1 MKILR
6 KILFPVLMVATLFT
20 ACKKDDNKPFHDDR
34 PSRTSHKVIFK
45 ATGSNEV
52 NLTHWVAGYDESVTR
67 LTNMGGLNWESP
79 EEISP
84 ASAINLNVLVKGTGA
99 SSSATL
105 KVQIIVDGEVKAE
118 SNAAGTVLSVSATY
132 RF

>member
-1 MKILR
+1 MKVVR
-6 KILFPVLMVATLFT
+6 KTLFPVLMAATLFT
-20 ACKKDDNKPFHDDR
+20 ACKKDDNKLP
-34 PSRTSHKVIFK
+34 RTSHKVIFK
-45 ATGSNEV
+45 ATGSNV
-52 NLTHWVAGYDESVTR
+52 NLTHWVSGYDGSVTR

-79 EEISP
+79 EITSP
-84 ASAINLNVLVKGTGA
+84 ASAINLNVLVRATGA

-118 SNAAGTVLSVSATY
+118 SNSSGTALSASATY